1 MSEITTFDLVYPNS
15 AGIDIGSRSIFVGF
29 NTDKVV
35 EYPSFTEGYRKCAK
49 ELKEHGITH
58 VAMESTGVYWVGL
71 YEILEAEGLT
81 VVLLNPKEVKQV
93 KGRKT
98 DVQDCKWIQKMF
110 SAGLVRESYIPNSEI
125 RTIRY
130 LVRHRE
136 DLIKDASMYINKMQ
150 KELEMMNIKLSEVIS
165 QIHGVSGLKIIR
177 AIINGERDP
186 QKFLELCDT
195 RIIKNKQEEVLKS
208 LDGNYKDDH
217 IFLLSQHL
225 ITWEFFQKQIEAID
239 EKIGQVLSDYAEKLV
254 IDADV
259 KNFEKPNSKKPKPI
273 RHHAPKIDN
282 LHLMLNNILHND
294 LTVVP
299 GFSDYTLLRLIGETG
314 VDLEKFP
321 TSKHFVSWC
330 QLAPGNNRS
339 ASRKKRLT
347 NPSKSKT
354 GQIFRIVAQ
363 SLKKSKASAIGA
375 FIRRLSIKKSTSVAI
390 KAGARKLA
398 EIYYNLITKG
408 TEYVERG
415 VERYHENLKS
425 KEITHA
431 IHILMSH
438 NVNVSNL
445 QAFV

>member
-1 MSEITTFDLVYPNS
+1 M
-15 AGIDIGSRSIFVGF
+15 
-29 NTDKVV
+29 
-35 EYPSFTEGYRKCAK
+35 
-49 ELKEHGITH
+49 
-58 VAMESTGVYWVGL
+58 
-71 YEILEAEGLT
+71 
-81 VVLLNPKEVKQV
+81 
-93 KGRKT
+93 
-98 DVQDCKWIQKMF
+98 
-110 SAGLVRESYIPNSEI
+110 
-125 RTIRY
+125 
-130 LVRHRE
+130 
-136 DLIKDASMYINKMQ
+136 
-150 KELEMMNIKLSEVIS
+150 
-165 QIHGVSGLKIIR
+165 
-177 AIINGERDP
+177 
-186 QKFLELCDT
+186 
-195 RIIKNKQEEVLKS
+195 
-208 LDGNYKDDH
+208 
-217 IFLLSQHL
+217 
-225 ITWEFFQKQIEAID
+225 
-239 EKIGQVLSDYAEKLV
+239 LSDYAEKLV
-254 IDADV
+254 INADV

-425 KEITHA
+425 KEIPMLY
-431 IHILMSH
+431 IY
-438 NVNVSNL
+438 
-445 QAFV
+445 